1 VAKRGNVIALAAG
14 AATVGAGLVAQ
25 RVAVSRR
32 RNKDPEAHEPFGVRR
47 GTRRRMVDLDDG
59 ARLFVE
65 EVGPESERG
74 AIFIHGSALRTDAWH
89 YQLEGLGDH
98 RLVFYDLRGHGVS
111 QPRGEKPF
119 KIQTLADDLLVLIED
134 SGLKECV
141 LVGHSIGGMIALELC
156 ARHKDLMGSTIAG
169 LVLSNT
175 TYRPAVETLAG
186 GAAISHLERLTRRPF
201 DGLGSQ
207 HQRLDRLRR
216 IIKPSDAIFMAVSFA
231 AFGPN
236 ASARQ
241 IDFTYDML
249 AETPTDIL
257 FELIK
262 SYREFDVRDVLGEIT
277 VPALVIGGEHDRLT
291 VSDASRHLAENLP
304 KAELVMLEDC
314 GHMTMLEKH
323 DEFNELI
330 EGFLNDN
337 LGRPKGRSSSNTRAV
352 AAGRRNKKVM
362 D

>member
-1 VAKRGNVIALAAG
+1 MPKRGSAIALAAG
-14 AATVGAGLVAQ
+14 AATVTAGLIANK
-25 RVAVSRR
+25 VAVRKRR
-32 RNKDPEAHEPFGVRR
+32 SHDPEADEQFGQRR
-47 GTRRRMVDLDDG
+47 GERRRMVDLDDG

-65 EVGPESERG
+65 EVGPEGDRG
-74 AIFIHGSALRTDAWH
+74 AIFIHGSALRTDAWY
-89 YQLEGLGDH
+89 YQLQRFGEH

-111 QPRGEKPF
+111 QPRGDKPF
-119 KIQTLADDLLVLIED
+119 TIQTLSDDLLTIIEE

-141 LVGHSIGGMIALELC
+141 LVGHSIGGMVALELC
-156 ARHKDLMGSTIAG
+156 AQHKDLMGSTITG

-201 DGLGSQ
+201 DGLGNH
-207 HQRLDRLRR
+207 HQRVDRLRR
-216 IIKPSDAIFMAVSFA
+216 ILKPSDAIFMMVSFA

-257 FELIK
+257 FDLIK
-262 SYREFDVRDVLGEIT
+262 SYREFDVREVLGDIT
-277 VPALVIGGEHDRLT
+277 VPTLVIGGDHDRLT
-291 VSDASRHLAENLP
+291 ISEASHHLAENLP

-314 GHMTMLEKH
+314 GHMTMLERH
-323 DEFNELI
+323 DEFNSLV
-330 EGFLNDN
+330 EGFLNDH
-337 LGRPKGRSSSNTRAV
+337 LGSSKSRSKRKKTRA
-352 AAGRRNKKVM
+352 ASAGR
-362 D
+362 

>member
-1 VAKRGNVIALAAG
+1 MAKRSNVIALAAG
-14 AATVGAGLVAQ
+14 AATLGAGLVAQ
-25 RVAVSRR
+25 KVAVTRRR
-32 RNKDPEAHEPFGVRR
+32 RNDVAAGEPFGQRR
-47 GTRRRMVDLDDG
+47 GESRRMIDLDDG
-59 ARLFVE
+59 ARIFVE
-65 EVGPESERG
+65 EVGPDGDRG
-74 AIFIHGSALRTDAWH
+74 AIFIHGSALRTDAWY
-89 YQLEGLGDH
+89 YQLEGIGDH

-119 KIQTLADDLLVLIED
+119 TIKTLSEDLLTVIER
-134 SGLKECV
+134 SRLKECV
-141 LVGHSIGGMIALELC
+141 IIGHSIGGMIALELC
-156 ARHKDLMGSTIAG
+156 AEHQDLMGTTIKG

-201 DGLGSQ
+201 DGLGSH

-216 IIKPSDAIFMAVSFA
+216 IIKPSDAIFMMVSYA

-262 SYREFDVRDVLGEIT
+262 SYREFDVREVLGEIT
-277 VPALVIGGEHDRLT
+277 VPALVIGGDHDRLT
-291 VSDASRHLAENLP
+291 ISDASEHLADNLP
-304 KAELVMLEDC
+304 RAELVMLEDC
-314 GHMTMLEKH
+314 GHMTMLERH
-323 DEFNELI
+323 EEFNELV
-330 EGFLNDN
+330 GRFLNDH
-337 LGRPKGRSSSNTRAV
+337 LGRPGSTSKKRKK
-352 AAGRRNKKVM
+352 KKVM
-362 D
+362 S

>member
-1 VAKRGNVIALAAG
+1 VARKGNVIALAAG
-14 AATVGAGLVAQ
+14 AATLGAGLVAQ

-32 RNKDPEAHEPFGVRR
+32 RRSDTEADEAFGQRR
-47 GTRRRMVDLDDG
+47 GTRRSMLDLDDG
-59 ARLFVE
+59 ARIFVE

-74 AIFIHGSALRTDAWH
+74 AIFIHGSALRTDAWY
-89 YQLEGLGDH
+89 YQLGGIGDH

-111 QPRGEKPF
+111 QPRGDKPF
-119 KIQTLADDLLVLIED
+119 TIKTLAQDLETLIER

-141 LVGHSIGGMIALELC
+141 VVGHSIGGMIALELC
-156 ARHKDLMGSTIAG
+156 AERKDLMGSTIKG

-201 DGLGSQ
+201 DGLGSH

-216 IIKPSDAIFMAVSFA
+216 IIKPSDAIFMMVSFA

-257 FELIK
+257 FDLIK
-262 SYREFDVRDVLGEIT
+262 SYREFDVREVLGDIT
-277 VPALVIGGEHDRLT
+277 IPALVIGGEHDRLT
-291 VSDASRHLAENLP
+291 VSDASLHLAKNLP
-304 KAELVMLEDC
+304 EAELVMLEDC
-314 GHMTMLEKH
+314 GHMTMLERH
-323 DEFNELI
+323 NEFNELV
-330 EGFLNDN
+330 ERFLNDH
-337 LGRPKGRSSSNTRAV
+337 LGRTIASGN
-352 AAGRRNKKVM
+352 GRRRAKKVM
-362 D
+362 S